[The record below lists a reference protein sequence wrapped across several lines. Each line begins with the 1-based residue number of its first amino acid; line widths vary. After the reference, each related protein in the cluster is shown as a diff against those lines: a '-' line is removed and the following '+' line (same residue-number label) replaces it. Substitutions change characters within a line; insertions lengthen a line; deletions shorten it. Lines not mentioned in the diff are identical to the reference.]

1 MKKTLLI
8 LSLVLTLG
16 LVGCS
21 SKSSN
26 EYKNVSTSTV
36 EKAIT
41 SSDLLVEQSMTYD
54 INDFEYF
61 NDIKES
67 ITEGFIIRAA
77 MNVFLEDVV
86 FIKTSNSD
94 DLEKAY
100 DALEDYKQDMIIRP
114 FGSGYG
120 KEENATRAAN
130 TIIEKKGNYVY
141 LISAENAEDINNLI
155 IDTISK

>member
-26 EYKNVSTSTV
+26 EYKNVSASTV

>member
-26 EYKNVSTSTV
+26 EYKNVSASTV

-77 MNVFLEDVV
+77 MNVFLEDVI
-86 FIKTSNSD
+86 FIKTSNAED
-94 DLEKAY
+94 AQKAY
-100 DALEDYKQDMIIRP
+100 DALESYKESMIIRP

>member
-21 SKSSN
+21 SKISN
-26 EYKNVSTSTV
+26 EYKNVSASTV

>member
-100 DALEDYKQDMIIRP
+100 DALEGYKQDMIIRP